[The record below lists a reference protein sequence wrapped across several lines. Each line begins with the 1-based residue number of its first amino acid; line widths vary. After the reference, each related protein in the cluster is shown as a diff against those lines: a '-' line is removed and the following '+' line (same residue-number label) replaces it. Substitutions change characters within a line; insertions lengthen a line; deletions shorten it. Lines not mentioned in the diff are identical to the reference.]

1 MKLVI
6 LSALL
11 ITCIVGARQSFPFLG
26 WDRLEEWSTDIIIA
40 NCGKPTSSKPGVF
53 VSGATASDSA
63 IELIVVLKGT
73 NNMSPSRL
81 LTDHKLWQ
89 GENYLIFGHYDGGIY
104 QAFEEY
110 RVIPLGVDFSTNSI
124 TGKPLDEQLQILFK
138 QRIENLNR
146 EIENDKAEKQRLV
159 EGLKK

>member
-1 MKLVI
+1 
-6 LSALL
+6 
-11 ITCIVGARQSFPFLG
+11 
-26 WDRLEEWSTDIIIA
+26 
-40 NCGKPTSSKPGVF
+40 
-53 VSGATASDSA
+53 
-63 IELIVVLKGT
+63 
-73 NNMSPSRL
+73 MSPSRL